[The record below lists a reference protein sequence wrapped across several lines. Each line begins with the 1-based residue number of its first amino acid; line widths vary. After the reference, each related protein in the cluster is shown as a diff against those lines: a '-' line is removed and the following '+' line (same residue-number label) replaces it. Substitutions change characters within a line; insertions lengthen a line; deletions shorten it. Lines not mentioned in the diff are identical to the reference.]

1 MIRKIKKEIEVEET
15 LCDICGE
22 RIDEE
27 MVPKCYLCGKDV
39 CKLHLKQIYF
49 SPELLM
55 STLFMNIC
63 EDCFSDLTIKDLTE
77 EYYKRN
83 GGHITK

>member
-15 LCDICGE
+15 LCDIC
-22 RIDEE
+22 
-27 MVPKCYLCGKDV
+27 
-39 CKLHLKQIYF
+39 
-49 SPELLM
+49 
-55 STLFMNIC
+55 

-77 EYYKRN
+77 EFYKRN